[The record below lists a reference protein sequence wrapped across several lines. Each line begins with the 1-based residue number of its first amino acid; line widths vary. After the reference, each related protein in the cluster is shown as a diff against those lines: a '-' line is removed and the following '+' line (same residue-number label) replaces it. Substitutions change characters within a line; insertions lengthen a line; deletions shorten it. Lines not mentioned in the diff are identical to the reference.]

1 MCDFDFQPIID
12 VIVDG
17 EGDDAAELV
26 QEALDA
32 GNSGCGYY

>member
-26 QEALDA
+26 QDGLRQV
-32 GNSGCGYY
+32 